1 MTDQAPA
8 IEGAASVSERGS
20 MGHLLWFFAL
30 VYVVEGLGQIGGLI
44 SQPLNYYLKQVQGWT
59 PLQITAYLTL
69 FNLPWINKAPL
80 RPCVRFHSA
89 VRLSSQKLSS
99 YRQCRRQLRL
109 SFGDPAHRAGPVGL
123 RADAYRVRDGDFQYF
138 VRSGLGG
145 EWSASQREWDVH
157 QPTMALVQHSSYDR
171 RYPRWSTRPEAT
183 ANGRSAQ
190 RGGLSQ
196 LRSIACDLW
205 DCVSHPREKSSNE
218 HSGHETYVRRTIEHI
233 SATSPV
239 DHRGFYIPLLFQS
252 GIEHSPVLHHD

>member
-69 FNLPWINKAPL
+69 FNLPWIIKPL
-80 RPCVRFHSA
+80 YGLVSDFIPLFGYRRKSYLLIANAAASCGFLLVTQLTVPDRLVFALMLTAYAMAISSTLCGA
-89 VRLSSQKLSS
+89 VLVENGQRLKE
-99 YRQCRRQLRL
+99 
-109 SFGDPAHRAGPVGL
+109 
-123 RADAYRVRDGDFQYF
+123 
-138 VRSGLGG
+138 SGTFINQQWLWYNIAAMTAAILGG
-145 EWSASQREWDVH
+145 Q
-157 QPTMALVQHSSYDR
+157 L
-171 RYPRWSTRPEAT
+171 RPEAT

-252 GIEHSPVLHHD
+252 GIEHSSVLHHD